1 LVGNEGA
8 GLSDAM
14 LGLADLQVSI
24 PVSAGVES
32 LNAAI
37 ATAVMLYE
45 AKRQR
50 TQTQA
55 KPKPSPSQ
63 AQAKP

>member
-1 LVGNEGA
+1 VGNEGA
-8 GLSDAM
+8 GLSEALLQVSDV
-14 LGLADLQVSI
+14 QVSI
-24 PVSAGVES
+24 PTSAGVES

-50 TQTQA
+50 TYA
-55 KPKPSPSQ
+55 LGKSR
-63 AQAKP
+63 